1 MIYKDIKVIAIIP
14 ARSGS
19 KSIKDKNIVNF
30 RGKPLIAWSIQQCLQ
45 SKEIDEVYL
54 STDSKKYAAI
64 AKKFGLKKIILRP
77 KSISNDNST
86 DYEFIKHFID
96 NIDTNHGVIAH
107 IRPTTPLRNVVS
119 LDKIIKFF
127 IKNKKYSSLRAVHE
141 NPETAYKSF
150 ELKGKFLKP
159 LKGVKKTMD
168 QLNSPRQNFSK
179 TYSANGYIDLYRK
192 EFILRNNK
200 LFGNKVMGYIT
211 PLTMEIDSKDE
222 LNYMN
227 SNDINK
233 NTK

>member
-1 MIYKDIKVIAIIP
+1 MIKKDKKVVAIIP

-19 KSIKDKNIVNF
+19 KSIKNKNIVNF
-30 RGKPLIAWSIQQCLQ
+30 RGKPLIAWSIDQCLK
-45 SKEIDEVYL
+45 SKLVDDVYL
-54 STDSKKYAAI
+54 STDSKKYANI
-64 AKKFGLKKIILRP
+64 AKKYGLKKIIFRP

-86 DYEFIKHFID
+86 DYQFIKHFID
-96 NIDTNHGVIAH
+96 NVDTDHEIIAH
-107 IRPTTPLRNVVS
+107 IRPTTPIRSIFL

-127 IKNKKYSSLRAVHE
+127 INNSKYTSLRAVHE
-141 NPETAYKSF
+141 DPETAYKSF
-150 ELKGKFLKP
+150 ELKKKFLKP
-159 LKGVKKTMD
+159 LKNVRKTID
-168 QLNSPRQNFSK
+168 QLNNPRQSFSK

-192 EFILRNNK
+192 KFIKKNNK

-227 SNDINK
+227 SNDFNK

>member
-1 MIYKDIKVIAIIP
+1 MIYKDKKVIAIIP

-30 RGKPLIAWSIQQCLQ
+30 RGKPLIAWSIQQCFN
-45 SKEIDEVYL
+45 SKLIDEVYL
-54 STDSKKYAAI
+54 STDSKKYANI
-64 AKKFGLKKIILRP
+64 AKKFGLKNIIFRP
-77 KSISNDNST
+77 KSISKDRST

-96 NIDTNHGVIAH
+96 NVNTYHGVIAH
-107 IRPTTPLRNVVS
+107 IRPTTPLRNS
-119 LDKIIKFF
+119 ALLDKIINFF
-127 IKNKKYSSLRAVHE
+127 IKNKNFSSLRAVHE
-141 NPETAYKSF
+141 NSETAYKSF

-159 LKGVKKTMD
+159 LKGVEKTMD

-192 EFILRNNK
+192 EFVLKNSK
-200 LFGNKVMGYIT
+200 LFGNKVMAYIT

-227 SNDINK
+227 SYDNNK

>member
-1 MIYKDIKVIAIIP
+1 MTYKNKKVIAIIP

-30 RGKPLIAWSIQQCLQ
+30 RGRPLIAWSIEQCLQ

-54 STDSKKYAAI
+54 STDSKRYAAI

-77 KSISNDNST
+77 KNISKDKST

-96 NIDTNHGVIAH
+96 NVDTNYGIIAH
-107 IRPTTPLRNVVS
+107 VRPTTPVRDVKL

-127 IKNKKYSSLRAVHE
+127 TKNKKYSSLRAVHE

-150 ELKGKFLKP
+150 ELENKFLKP

-168 QLNSPRQNFSK
+168 QLNNPRQNFSK

-192 EFILRNNK
+192 KFIIKNRK

-211 PLTMEIDSKDE
+211 PLTMEIDSLDE
-222 LNYMN
+222 LKYMN
-227 SNDINK
+227 SNDN
-233 NTK
+233 N

>member
-1 MIYKDIKVIAIIP
+1 MKLKKVIAIIP

-30 RGKPLIAWSIQQCLQ
+30 RGRPLLVWSIEQCLK
-45 SKEIDEVYL
+45 SKKIDEIFL
-54 STDSKKYAAI
+54 STDSKKYAGI
-64 AKKFGLKKIILRP
+64 ANKFGLKKIIFRP
-77 KSISNDNST
+77 KSISNDKST

-96 NIDTNHGVIAH
+96 NVDTNHEVIAH
-107 IRPTTPLRNVVS
+107 IRPTTPLRDVKL

-127 IKNKKYSSLRAVHE
+127 LINKEYSSLRAIHE

-150 ELKGKFLKP
+150 ELKNKILKP
-159 LKGVKKTMD
+159 LKGVRKTMD
-168 QLNSPRQNFSK
+168 ELNKPRQNFSK

-192 EFILRNNK
+192 EFVKKNK
-200 LFGNKVMGYIT
+200 RLFGDKVMGYIT

-222 LNYMN
+222 LNYLN
-227 SNDINK
+227 SYDNNK